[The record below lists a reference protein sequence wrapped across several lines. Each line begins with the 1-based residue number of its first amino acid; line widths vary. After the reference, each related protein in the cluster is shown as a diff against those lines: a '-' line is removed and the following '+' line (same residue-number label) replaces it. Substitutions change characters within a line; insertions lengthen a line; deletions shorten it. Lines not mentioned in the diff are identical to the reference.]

1 MVVSLALPE
10 DPRYDEDLTIEEALR
25 CRLMEERDSAK
36 LVQFSEGPAALR
48 ERETDRAPSA
58 WSSNGQP
65 LVGGRQLDAHCRR
78 GGAGQTRKVEDL
90 RAGQEDPLRR
100 SFRFFGSLLQEG

>member
-1 MVVSLALPE
+1 MVSLALLE
-10 DPRYDEDLTIEEALR
+10 DPRYAEDLTIEEALR

-36 LVQFSEGPAALR
+36 LVQFAEGPAALR
-48 ERETDRAPSA
+48 EREIDSAPSA
-58 WSSNGQP
+58 WSSNGQ
-65 LVGGRQLDAHCRR
+65 LLAGGGQLDAHCRR

-90 RAGQEDPLRR
+90 RAGQEDTLQR

>member
-1 MVVSLALPE
+1 MAERCGQRNVVALALLE

-48 ERETDRAPSA
+48 GRETDSAPSA
-58 WSSNGQP
+58 WGSNGQ
-65 LVGGRQLDAHCRR
+65 LVVGG
-78 GGAGQTRKVEDL
+78 G
-90 RAGQEDPLRR
+90 
-100 SFRFFGSLLQEG
+100 